1 MRPDDAQLTGYK
13 LLDDLERVIRLI
25 LLYPQGLSILL
36 GYVSPPSSLELL
48 SAFPPKAFD
57 SLGIH
62 CSQRPYE
69 ERITEMSAWIDDVIR
84 QSGGWEH
91 ICQSV
96 RDWKRMHLGDWDMMA
111 DHIRAVRPRQRWL
124 NRTALQQL
132 ADVYRVDCR
141 TIQRKRRAFPG
152 ILAEFILFGQRGDA
166 DEGCN

>member
-1 MRPDDAQLTGYK
+1 MTSID
-13 LLDDLERVIRLI
+13 LLEGLERVIRLI

-36 GYVSPPSSLELL
+36 GHVSPPSSLELL

-84 QSGGWEH
+84 QSGGWPH

-111 DHIRAVRPRQRWL
+111 DHIRAVRPRQRWIGKS
-124 NRTALQQL
+124 AL
-132 ADVYRVDCR
+132 RVIAEAYKVD
-141 TIQRKRRAFPG
+141 IKMILRKRRAFAG
-152 ILAEFILFGQRGDA
+152 VLAEFILYSEER
-166 DEGCN
+166 E